1 MRGAEIDG
9 GLEICAHAHGE
20 FRQAVA
26 RGNLCQ
32 QRKMRSRRLIHRR
45 NAHQPDRSQPMSL
58 PDPGEKIIH
67 IGRCDP
73 GFLPLL
79 SGVDLDEQFRPP
91 AQLVH
96 GLAQFAG
103 EFLPVQNLDHIEQ
116 GHSVFSLVGLKRTDQ
131 PELKVGMVLAARNP
145 VFLSFLD
152 AIFAENAL
160 AAAQGLVNALIRLT
174 LADGGQRHRR
184 RIAAM
189 RLAACGDPVEKGGA
203 PGGDTVLEVCHA
215 G

>member
-1 MRGAEIDG
+1 MRGTEIDG

-26 RGNLCQ
+26 RGHLRQ

-45 NAHQPDRSQPMSL
+45 NAHQPDRFQPMSL
-58 PDPGEKIIH
+58 TYPGEKIIH

-73 GFLPLL
+73 GFLFLL
-79 SGVDLDEQFRPP
+79 SGVDLDEQFRRP
-91 AQLVH
+91 AQPVH

-116 GHSVFSLVGLKRTDQ
+116 GDSVFSLVGLKRTDQ
-131 PELKVGMVLAARNP
+131 PELKVRMVLAARNP

-152 AIFAENAL
+152 AIFAENTL
-160 AAAQGLVNALIRLT
+160 AAAEGLVKALIRLT
-174 LADGGQRHRR
+174 FTDGGERHHR
-184 RIAAM
+184 RIAAL
-189 RLAACGDPVEKGGA
+189 RLAACGNPVEKGGA
-203 PGGDTVLEVCHA
+203 PGGDTVWEICHA
-215 G
+215 R